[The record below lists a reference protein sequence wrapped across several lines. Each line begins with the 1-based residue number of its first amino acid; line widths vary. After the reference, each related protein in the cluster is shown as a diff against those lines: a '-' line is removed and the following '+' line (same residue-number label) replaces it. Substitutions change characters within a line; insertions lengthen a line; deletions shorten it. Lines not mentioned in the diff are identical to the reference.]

1 MLAAEWHLIDES
13 YGWPAVGLSV
23 VCMTQFA
30 KNSDESSRFRRNLT
44 DCHEHLPLVSAAHE

>member
-13 YGWPAVGLSV
+13 YGWPAAGLLV

-30 KNSDESSRFRRNLT
+30 KNSDESRRLRRNLT
-44 DCHEHLPLVSAAHE
+44 DCREHLPLVPATHE